1 MIDSYF
7 PSRFVRHGQRI
18 VRGTLVVLMAACVCP
33 SFGATTKEAKK
44 PPTPAKKPAIKV
56 DSTPVASGGKA
67 GLVMSYA
74 DILEPSQKAVVS
86 VYSTKI
92 IKERIAINPFFRQ
105 FFGNIPDQER
115 ESRQEGLGSGVIV
128 TSDGYVLT
136 NNHVVE
142 GADELKITLADDRDF
157 IGKVIGSDPK
167 TDIAVLKIE
176 GENLPTVTLAD
187 SDKLRVGDVVFA
199 VGNPLG
205 VGQTVTMG
213 IVSAK
218 GRSKLGLLDNVSG
231 YEDFIQTDAAIN
243 MGNSGGA
250 LIDARGRLVG
260 INSAI
265 LSPSRGNIGIG
276 FAIPINL
283 ASFIMN
289 SLVESGAVARGYL
302 GVSTDSVTSDVAE
315 QLGLARNTRGVVITD
330 IDPDSPAEKAGLKR
344 TDVILAINDHPISSW
359 EELRLLVSQIVPET
373 KAALK
378 IVRDGKPRTVDVM
391 IGKVIDNPN
400 ELLTGVD
407 VMPLTPEVRR
417 RLGIQDTRVTGLV
430 ITSVDKDSPYRDR
443 LAPNMVILEL
453 NRSPVPDLR
462 SARERLVTG
471 RNLLAV
477 YDGRSVRFVVVNVMR

>member
-1 MIDSYF
+1 MIALHSK
-7 PSRFVRHGQRI
+7 RI
-18 VRGTLVVLMAACVCP
+18 LAVLLAGALAIPGFAATADKSKRP
-33 SFGATTKEAKK
+33 ATGAKR
-44 PPTPAKKPAIKV
+44 PAVKV
-56 DSTPVASGGKA
+56 DSTPVSEGGKA

-74 DILEPSQKAVVS
+74 DVLEPAQKAVVS

-92 IKERIAINPFFRQ
+92 IKERIAIDPFFRR
-105 FFGNIPDQER
+105 FFGNIPEER

-128 TSDGYVLT
+128 TADGYILT

-157 IGKVIGSDPK
+157 IAKVIGSDPK
-167 TDIAVLKIE
+167 TDVAVLKIE
-176 GENLPTVTLAD
+176 GKDLPTVTFAD

-218 GRSKLGLLDNVSG
+218 GRSKLGLLENVSG

-250 LIDARGRLVG
+250 LIDARGRLIG

-289 SLVESGAVARGYL
+289 SLVETGAVARGYL
-302 GVSTDSVTSDVAE
+302 GVTSDTVTADVAE
-315 QLGLARNTRGVVITD
+315 QLGLPKDTRGVVVTD

-344 TDVILAINDHPISSW
+344 TDIILAINNHPVSTW
-359 EELRLLVSQIVPET
+359 EELRLIVAQITPES
-373 KAALK
+373 KATLK
-378 IVRDGKPRTVDVM
+378 IFRDGKPRNVDVM
-391 IGKVIDNPN
+391 IGKVIENPN
-400 ELLTGVD
+400 EFLTGVD
-407 VMPLTPEVRR
+407 VVPLSAETRR
-417 RLGIQDTRVTGLV
+417 RLGIQDPRITGLV
-430 ITSVDKDSPYRDR
+430 ITSVAEDSPFRDR
-443 LAPNMVILEL
+443 LVAGMVIIEV
-453 NRSPVPDLR
+453 NRAAVPDLR
-462 SARERLVTG
+462 TARERLVTG
-471 RNLLAV
+471 RNLLAI
-477 YDGRSVRFVVVNVMR
+477 YDGRGVRFLVVNVAK

>member
-1 MIDSYF
+1 MITSHL
-7 PSRFVRHGQRI
+7 VRS
-18 VRGTLVVLMAACVCP
+18 TLVLATLFAGLPGFAFAA
-33 SFGATTKEAKK
+33 SDAKAK
-44 PPTPAKKPAIKV
+44 TITVPAKRPAVRV
-56 DSTPVASGGKA
+56 DSTPVKDGAKS

-74 DILEPSQKAVVS
+74 DVLEPAQKAVVS

-92 IKERIAINPFFRQ
+92 VKERIAINPLFRQ
-105 FFGNIPDQER
+105 FFGDIPDRER

-128 TSDGYVLT
+128 SADGYILT

-157 IGKVIGSDPK
+157 VAKVIGNDPK

-176 GENLPTVTLAD
+176 GANLPTVTLAD
-187 SDKLRVGDVVFA
+187 SVKLRVGDVVFA

-213 IVSAK
+213 IISAI
-218 GRSKLGLLDNVSG
+218 GRSKLGLLENVSG

-250 LIDARGRLVG
+250 LVDARGRLIG

-289 SLVESGAVARGYL
+289 SLAESGVVARGYL
-302 GVSTDSVTSDVAE
+302 GVTSDTVTTDVAE
-315 QLGLARNTRGVVITD
+315 QLGIGAGTRGVVITD

-344 TDVILAINDHPISSW
+344 TDVILALNGRPISTW
-359 EELRLLVSQIVPET
+359 EELRLLIAQVVPEST
-373 KAALK
+373 VSLQV
-378 IVRDGKPRTVDVM
+378 VRDGKPRTVEVVV
-391 IGKVIDNPN
+391 GKVTENPN
-400 ELLTGVD
+400 ELFSGVD
-407 VMPLTPEVRR
+407 VTPITPELRR
-417 RLGIQDTRVTGLV
+417 RLGLNDPRLNGLV
-430 ITSVDKDSPYRDR
+430 ITTVSEESPYRDR
-443 LAPNMVILEL
+443 LAPGMVILEI
-453 NRSPVPDLR
+453 NRAPAGDLR
-462 SARERLVTG
+462 AARELLQTG

-477 YDGRSVRFVVVNVMR
+477 FERGSIRFVSITIR

>member
-1 MIDSYF
+1 MTT
-7 PSRFVRHGQRI
+7 PQFVRS
-18 VRGTLVVLMAACVCP
+18 TLLVITLFTGSALAAFAASDAKVK
-33 SFGATTKEAKK
+33 TKA
-44 PPTPAKKPAIKV
+44 PPAKRPAVRV
-56 DSTPVASGGKA
+56 DSTPVKDGSKS

-74 DILEPSQKAVVS
+74 DVLEPAQKAVVS

-92 IKERIAINPFFRQ
+92 VKERIAINPLFRQ
-105 FFGNIPDQER
+105 FFGDIPDRER

-128 TSDGYVLT
+128 SADGYILT

-157 IGKVIGSDPK
+157 VAKVIGNDPK

-176 GENLPTVTLAD
+176 GVNLPTVTLAD
-187 SDKLRVGDVVFA
+187 SGKLRVGDVVFA

-213 IVSAK
+213 IISAI
-218 GRSKLGLLDNVSG
+218 GRSKLGLLENVSG

-250 LIDARGRLVG
+250 LVDARGRLIG

-289 SLVESGAVARGYL
+289 SLAETGAVARGYL
-302 GVSTDSVTSDVAE
+302 GVTSDTVTADVAE
-315 QLGLARNTRGVVITD
+315 QLGIAAGTRGVVITD
-330 IDPDSPAEKAGLKR
+330 IDADSPAEKAGLKR
-344 TDVILAINDHPISSW
+344 TDVILALNGRPISTW
-359 EELRLLVSQIVPET
+359 EELRLLIAQVVPDSKVT
-373 KAALK
+373 LQV
-378 IVRDGKPRTVDVM
+378 VRDGKPRTVDVTV
-391 IGKVIDNPN
+391 GKVTENPD
-400 ELLTGVD
+400 ELLSGVD
-407 VMPLTPEVRR
+407 VTPITAEWRR
-417 RLGIQDTRVTGLV
+417 RLGLNDPRLNGLV
-430 ITSVDKDSPYRDR
+430 ITKVSEESPFRER
-443 LAPNMVILEL
+443 LVPGMVILEI
-453 NRSPVPDLR
+453 NRAPVSDLR
-462 SARERLVTG
+462 VARELLQTG

-477 YDGRSVRFVVVNVMR
+477 FERGSIRFVSVSIR

>member
-1 MIDSYF
+1 MPIADSF
-7 PSRFVRHGQRI
+7 VFTTLDKPSRLAPF
-18 VRGTLVVLMAACVCP
+18 RGCNRPVIRAVLVAAVAVLAGP
-33 SFGATTKEAKK
+33 LFGATAKEAKK
-44 PPTPAKKPAIKV
+44 STAPARKPAIQV

-67 GLVMSYA
+67 GLVMTYA
-74 DILEPSQKAVVS
+74 DVLEPAQKAVVS

-128 TSDGYVLT
+128 SPDGYVLT

-176 GENLPTVTLAD
+176 GQNLPTVTLAD

-218 GRSKLGLLDNVSG
+218 GRSKLGLLENVSG

-250 LIDARGRLVG
+250 LVDARGRLVG

-276 FAIPINL
+276 FAIPVNL

-289 SLVESGAVARGYL
+289 SLVEHGAVARGYL
-302 GVSTDSVTSDVAE
+302 GVTTDTVTPDVAE
-315 QLGLARNTRGVVITD
+315 QLGLPKDTRGVVVTD
-330 IDPDSPAEKAGLKR
+330 IDPDS
-344 TDVILAINDHPISSW
+344 
-359 EELRLLVSQIVPET
+359 
-373 KAALK
+373 
-378 IVRDGKPRTVDVM
+378 
-391 IGKVIDNPN
+391 
-400 ELLTGVD
+400 
-407 VMPLTPEVRR
+407 
-417 RLGIQDTRVTGLV
+417 
-430 ITSVDKDSPYRDR
+430 
-443 LAPNMVILEL
+443 
-453 NRSPVPDLR
+453 
-462 SARERLVTG
+462 
-471 RNLLAV
+471 
-477 YDGRSVRFVVVNVMR
+477 

>member
-1 MIDSYF
+1 MTSS
-7 PSRFVRHGQRI
+7 PLVRS
-18 VRGTLVVLMAACVCP
+18 TLFAAALLVALP
-33 SFGATTKEAKK
+33 FAAISATDAKK
-44 PPTPAKKPAIKV
+44 SAAPLAKKPAVRI
-56 DSTPVASGGKA
+56 DSTPVRDGGKT

-74 DILEPSQKAVVS
+74 DAIEPVQKAVVS

-92 IKERIAINPFFRQ
+92 VKERIAINPLFRQ
-105 FFGNIPDQER
+105 FFGEIPDR

-128 TSDGYVLT
+128 TPDGYILT

-157 IGKVIGSDPK
+157 IAKVIGSDPK

-176 GENLPTVTLAD
+176 GQNLPTVTLAD
-187 SDKLRVGDVVFA
+187 SAKLRVGDVVFA

-213 IVSAK
+213 IVSAI
-218 GRSKLGLLDNVSG
+218 GRSKLGLLENVSG

-250 LIDARGRLVG
+250 LVDARGRLIG

-289 SLVESGAVARGYL
+289 SLVETGGVSRGYL
-302 GVSTDSVTSDVAE
+302 GVTSDTVTADVAE
-315 QLGLARNTRGVVITD
+315 QLGMSPGTRGVVITD
-330 IDPDSPAEKAGLKR
+330 IDPDSPAEAAGLKR
-344 TDVILAINDHPISSW
+344 TDVILAINGRAISTW
-359 EELRLLVSQIVPET
+359 EELRLLVSQVVPNSKVT
-373 KAALK
+373 LNV
-378 IVRDGKPRTVDVM
+378 IRDGKPRTVHVTL
-391 IGKVIDNPN
+391 GQVTENPD
-400 ELLTGVD
+400 ELLAGID
-407 VMPLTPEVRR
+407 VTPLTPDLRR
-417 RLGIQDTRVTGLV
+417 RLGLIDPRLSGLV
-430 ITSVDKDSPYRDR
+430 VTKVSDESPFSDR
-443 LAPNMVILEL
+443 LALGMVILEI
-453 NRSPVPDLR
+453 NRRPVVELR
-462 SARERLVTG
+462 EARELLQPG

-477 YDGRSVRFVVVNVMR
+477 FERGAIRFVSVTIR

>member
-1 MIDSYF
+1 MIF
-7 PSRFVRHGQRI
+7 PSLVRS
-18 VRGTLVVLMAACVCP
+18 TLLSAALLVALP
-33 SFGATTKEAKK
+33 LAAVSATTAKK
-44 PPTPAKKPAIKV
+44 SSPPLAKKPAVRI
-56 DSTPVASGGKA
+56 DNTPVRDGGKS

-74 DILEPSQKAVVS
+74 DAIEPVQKAVVS

-92 IKERIAINPFFRQ
+92 VKERIAINPLFRQ
-105 FFGNIPDQER
+105 FFGDIPDRER

-128 TSDGYVLT
+128 TSDGYILT

-157 IGKVIGSDPK
+157 IAKVIGNDPK

-187 SDKLRVGDVVFA
+187 STKLRVGDVVFA

-213 IVSAK
+213 IVSAI
-218 GRSKLGLLDNVSG
+218 GRSKLGLLENVSG

-250 LIDARGRLVG
+250 LVDARGRLIG

-289 SLVESGAVARGYL
+289 SLVETGGVARGYL
-302 GVSTDSVTSDVAE
+302 GVTSDTVTADVAE
-315 QLGLARNTRGVVITD
+315 QLGMSPGTRGVVITD
-330 IDPDSPAEKAGLKR
+330 IDPDSPAEAAGLKR
-344 TDVILAINDHPISSW
+344 TDVILAMNGRAISTW
-359 EELRLLVSQIVPET
+359 EELRLLVSQVVPNS
-373 KAALK
+373 KVSLQV
-378 IVRDGKPRTVDVM
+378 IRDGKPRTVQVTL
-391 IGKVIDNPN
+391 GQVTENPD
-400 ELLTGVD
+400 ELLAGVD
-407 VMPLTPEVRR
+407 VTPLSPDLRR
-417 RLGIQDTRVTGLV
+417 RLGLIDPRLNGLV
-430 ITSVDKDSPYRDR
+430 ITKVSDDSPFGDR
-443 LAPNMVILEL
+443 LALGMVILEI
-453 NRSPVPDLR
+453 NRRPVTDLR
-462 SARERLVTG
+462 EARELLQPG

-477 YDGRSVRFVVVNVMR
+477 FERGAIRFISVTIR

>member
-1 MIDSYF
+1 MTTAFS
-7 PSRFVRHGQRI
+7 SRLFLAA
-18 VRGTLVVLMAACVCP
+18 LVLLGGGGAL
-33 SFGATTKEAKK
+33 FGVNAKG
-44 PPTPAKKPAIKV
+44 AKKPAPPPPRAARPAVQV
-56 DSTPVASGGKA
+56 DSTPVNDGAKP
-67 GLVMSYA
+67 GLVMTYA
-74 DILEPSQKAVVS
+74 DVLERAEKAVVS

-92 IKERIAINPFFRQ
+92 VKERYAINPLLRQ

-115 ESRQEGLGSGVIV
+115 ESRLEGLGSGVIV
-128 TSDGYVLT
+128 TADGFILT

-157 IGKVIGSDPK
+157 IAKVIGTDPK
-167 TDIAVLKIE
+167 TDIAVLKIDAKD
-176 GENLPTVTLAD
+176 LPTVTLAD

-213 IVSAK
+213 IISAK
-218 GRSKLGLLDNVSG
+218 GRSKLGLLENVAG

-250 LIDARGRLVG
+250 LIDARGRLIG

-289 SLVESGAVARGYL
+289 SLAETGTVARGYL
-302 GVSTDSVTSDVAE
+302 GVTSDTLTADIAE
-315 QLGLARNTRGVVITD
+315 QIGLPKESRGVVVTD

-344 TDVILAINDHPISSW
+344 NDVILAINNHPINTW
-359 EELRLLVSQIVPET
+359 EELRLLVAQIVPET
-373 KAALK
+373 KASLK
-378 IVRDGKPRTVDVM
+378 VVRDGKPRTVSVTL
-391 IGKVIDNPN
+391 GKVTENPN
-400 ELLTGVD
+400 ELITGVD
-407 VMPLTPEVRR
+407 VEPLTPEARR
-417 RLGIQDTRVTGLV
+417 RLGIRDQRITGLL
-430 ITSVDKDSPYRDR
+430 ITDVAENSPYRAQ

-453 NRSPVPDLR
+453 NRAAVPDLR
-462 SARERLVTG
+462 TAREKLQAG

-477 YDGRSVRFVVVNVMR
+477 FDGRAIRYVVVALQRD